1 MGLNLAYMVQN
12 QLVFWPNYKKKKK
25 KKLLSLIVITIIMDH
40 IASIKKNSLYTILS

>member
-12 QLVFWPNYKKKKK
+12 QLVFWPNYKKKK
-25 KKLLSLIVITIIMDH
+25 LLNLIVITIIMDH

>member
-12 QLVFWPNYKKKKK
+12 QLVFSPNWK

>member
-25 KKLLSLIVITIIMDH
+25 KIIKLDSNNNYH
-40 IASIKKNSLYTILS
+40 GPYSIY

>member
-25 KKLLSLIVITIIMDH
+25 FIKLDSNNNYH
-40 IASIKKNSLYTILS
+40 GPYSIY

>member
-12 QLVFWPNYKKKKK
+12 QLVFWPNWK

>member
-12 QLVFWPNYKKKKK
+12 QLVFWPNYKKK